1 MELRVG
7 EKPNHRS
14 KNHLITDRR
23 ITMHDVKTTGFGGR
37 QVPLIVLLTFLVA
50 IVCTY
55 FVLKRYVSL
64 KELNPVS
71 LNTSGTYVLNQKLQ
85 ALGFQPNTCQIASTQ
100 TGDGLSTANDVEQK
114 QSEELDLEP
123 EACSENPEKREI
135 NLTEKELNSMVANN
149 TDLLKRLAIDL
160 SNDLASVKMPI
171 PIQEYFPVL
180 GGKTLR
186 INAGFWF
193 VIFK

>member
-1 MELRVG
+1 M
-7 EKPNHRS
+7 
-14 KNHLITDRR
+14 
-23 ITMHDVKTTGFGGR
+23 
-37 QVPLIVLLTFLVA
+37 
-50 IVCTY
+50 
-55 FVLKRYVSL
+55 
-64 KELNPVS
+64 S

-123 EACSENPEKREI
+123 EAYSENPEKREI

-160 SNDLASVKMPI
+160 SNDLASVKMLI
-171 PIQEYFPVL
+171 PIQEDFPVL

-186 INAGFWF
+186 INAGSWF